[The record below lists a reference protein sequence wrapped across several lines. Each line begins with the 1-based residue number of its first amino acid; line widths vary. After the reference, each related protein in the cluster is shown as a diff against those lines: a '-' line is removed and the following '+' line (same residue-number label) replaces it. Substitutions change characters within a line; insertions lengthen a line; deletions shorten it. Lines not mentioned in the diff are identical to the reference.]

1 MPTMFVPSISPAQGH
16 MQVCVVVKAQTR
28 LWQARSLRMY
38 TWRLGELAKD
48 KEHARHLFSAKLVV
62 QARP

>member
-1 MPTMFVPSISPAQGH
+1 

-62 QARP
+62 QPRP